1 MITTITVMGIIEVAT
16 VIHITM
22 TIIDTKITISIT
34 RRLRHLPEGEAGS
47 LNRWVAFFNGSKV
60 VSVTESLLLS
70 LVFICMYVCVSVC
83 TYIYVYVCIHIY
95 IYTHISSNLTVAQ
108 CSRMYPKLHYI
119 IHFSL
124 SNNLLILSFN
134 SECVLTSYFIDIRIR
149 SERHE
154 SILFKKC
161 STVQIHIRTYFLY
174 QRHVCYLS

>member
-134 SECVLTSYFIDIRIR
+134 SECVLTSYFI
-149 SERHE
+149 EY
-154 SILFKKC
+154 
-161 STVQIHIRTYFLY
+161 TYKV
-174 QRHVCYLS
+174 RKT